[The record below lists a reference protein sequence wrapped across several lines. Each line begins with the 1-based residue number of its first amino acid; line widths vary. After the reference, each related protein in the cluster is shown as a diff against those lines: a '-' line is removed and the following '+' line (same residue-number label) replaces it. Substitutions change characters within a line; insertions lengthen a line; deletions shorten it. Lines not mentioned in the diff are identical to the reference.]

1 MRSEYTSL
9 LNVITPFLRTP
20 FSFLKSWRY
29 YVGNRSLKKLTDLEK
44 PFFMVERK
52 KEGREAV
59 ATRDVTFTQRYEGN
73 EKSVSP
79 GKWVS
84 RITR

>member
-1 MRSEYTSL
+1 
-9 LNVITPFLRTP
+9 
-20 FSFLKSWRY
+20 
-29 YVGNRSLKKLTDLEK
+29 LEENYRFRR
-44 PFFMVERK
+44 PFFMVVWK

-59 ATRDVTFTQRYEGN
+59 ATHDVTFTQRYEGN
-73 EKSVSP
+73 EKSMSP